1 MVSLSNCIYQFVFLH
16 KPTDLWCSPCV
27 SKKLHFAVGSGEGR
41 LFYSSKS
48 DYKWLCIVCSGEF
61 TTIHSPYVRFMKT
74 LGREVLKNGRAGR
87 YLWNV
92 TAHDMTGVCISS
104 QQLWLPAQDKDSQ
117 NSSTD
122 GEGPP
127 NPTLGGAIGS
137 GWLPKGV
144 CVWGSHSTLLGDCSH
159 SSGLPHTHVHLGN

>member
-27 SKKLHFAVGSGEGR
+27 SKKLHFAVDSGEGR
-41 LFYSSKS
+41 LFYSSMS

-92 TAHDMTGVCISS
+92 TAHDMTVVCISS
-104 QQLWLPAQDKDSQ
+104 RQLWLPAQDKDSQ

-122 GEGPP
+122 GRDLQIPP
-127 NPTLGGAIGS
+127 LVE
-137 GWLPKGV
+137 LLEVGV
-144 CVWGSHSTLLGDCSH
+144 CRKVCVCEGVTLLGDCSH